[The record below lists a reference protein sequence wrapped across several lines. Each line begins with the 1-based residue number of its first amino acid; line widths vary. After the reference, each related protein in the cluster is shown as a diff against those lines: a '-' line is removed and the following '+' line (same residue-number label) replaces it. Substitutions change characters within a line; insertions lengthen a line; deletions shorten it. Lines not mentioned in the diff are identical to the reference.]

1 MLKCS
6 VNNSINSIKAH
17 THTHTFSILRICSWS
32 INVATGHHILL
43 EFLEFDLENDT
54 LCHSDQLTVF
64 EGVNR
69 VIGEELK
76 PKVILHKTTSSC
88 ITDLRAL

>member
-1 MLKCS
+1 M
-6 VNNSINSIKAH
+6 
-17 THTHTFSILRICSWS
+17 
-32 INVATGHHILL
+32 ATGRHILL

-88 ITDLRAL
+88 ITDLHCGDILCYQEWI